1 MNKVFIQ
8 GRLTKDI
15 ELVTGNS
22 KDNKPFNYCF
32 FTVAVDRVGSNHTDF
47 LPCKAFGQLAE
58 SCAQTLQKGNT
69 VRVKGIL
76 ASDKYEKDGKTVYSY
91 NVLVN
96 EVSKVVSSFSTGCA
110 TVNVVD
116 ETKPATLTEVS
127 DEENPF

>member
-1 MNKVFIQ
+1 MNKVFLQ

-15 ELVTGNS
+15 ELMSS
-22 KDNKPFNYCF
+22 KGKEDKQFNYCY
-32 FTVAVDRVGSNHTDF
+32 FTVAIDRVGSNHTDF
-47 LPCKAFGQLAE
+47 IPCKVFGQLAE
-58 SCAQTLQKGNT
+58 SCSNTLAKGNT

-96 EVSKVVSSFSTGCA
+96 EISKVVSTFSTGCA

-116 ETKPATLTEVS
+116 ETKASTLTEVN
-127 DEENPF
+127 DDENPF